1 MATAGIVAAG
11 AVSAAGAADLPNA
24 PIYKAPVA
32 ATYNWTGFYAGG
44 NVGYGWQNRSA
55 SFVGTDASTVGAA
68 LLTGGFGGTVAGPA
82 SFSAKGVT
90 GGLQGGYNWQVNRN
104 WLVGLEADF
113 NWANVNGTGNSAFD
127 VAPGAAMTI
136 AAQQRLDWFGT
147 VRARLGVLPID
158 RLLVYGT
165 AGFAYGKVNE
175 TTTLTSGAT
184 VGLTNVNGD
193 FHCTTG
199 QTCFTGS
206 SSRTATGWTAGFGME
221 YALWHNVTAKA
232 EYAYVNLGG
241 GDVINVAAVAPSTGS
256 KPSTFSS
263 TYSRLD
269 FNVVRVGLN
278 YKF

>member
-136 AAQQRLDWFGT
+136 AAQQRL
-147 VRARLGVLPID
+147 
-158 RLLVYGT
+158 
-165 AGFAYGKVNE
+165 
-175 TTTLTSGAT
+175 
-184 VGLTNVNGD
+184 
-193 FHCTTG
+193 
-199 QTCFTGS
+199 
-206 SSRTATGWTAGFGME
+206 
-221 YALWHNVTAKA
+221 
-232 EYAYVNLGG
+232 
-241 GDVINVAAVAPSTGS
+241 
-256 KPSTFSS
+256 
-263 TYSRLD
+263 
-269 FNVVRVGLN
+269 
-278 YKF
+278 